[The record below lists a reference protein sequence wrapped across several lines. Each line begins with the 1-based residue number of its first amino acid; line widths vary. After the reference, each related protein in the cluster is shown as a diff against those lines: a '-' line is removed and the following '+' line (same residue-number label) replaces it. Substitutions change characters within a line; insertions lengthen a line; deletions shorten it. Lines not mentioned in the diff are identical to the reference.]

1 MGGLGRDRRG
11 QRGDR
16 TPTPRP
22 RHPPGRFA
30 RRPERPACAVGI
42 FQAPLTMRT
51 PPPLALVLLA
61 LACVSEHG
69 PLTNRMSQS
78 TTSYLTRAARQ
89 PVSWQPWGREAFAL
103 AARLDRPVLLYVGA
117 DDCRWCVVMD
127 REVYGDPTIGAV
139 IDSLFVPVRVDRD
152 ERPDVAQRYEAAV
165 QWLAGLRGYPLTLFL
180 TPDGSAFLGGT
191 YFPADDPV
199 TGRGMKQ
206 MLPEVARS
214 YREQRRAIDQHAA
227 LARQLAASRGAA
239 ARGALRPGV
248 IAAAIDTVRDAL
260 AAAARA
266 AGGLGSFVHTQA
278 AALLLAAY
286 ARTDDTSYLAVAR
299 RALDLLVD
307 SAAGASSPAAGVR
320 DDPPSLVRA
329 GLLRAVA
336 QAWALTA
343 EARYR
348 VVSGALLRFL
358 TRDLGEADRPV
369 FADRDAYVIG
379 SVLDGATAV
388 DDSGATARGLA
399 ALDRLLRRTYVA
411 GRGVRHALRGDAGR
425 SWLRDQVQVAG
436 ACLAA
441 YNATGRR
448 RYLAV
453 AEDLAAVLERD
464 YADPQG
470 GYRDVAAGD
479 PAVSSLADRTSSVLD
494 DLLPG
499 GNAWAARVLLQLAEA
514 TGDAQYR
521 RRAAAALGAFAAV
534 APAQNVRA
542 ATYLGAAQQLLAAR

>member
-1 MGGLGRDRRG
+1 
-11 QRGDR
+11 
-16 TPTPRP
+16 
-22 RHPPGRFA
+22 
-30 RRPERPACAVGI
+30 
-42 FQAPLTMRT
+42 MRT

-260 AAAARA
+260 AAAAGA